1 MADSPGLNQDEINP
15 DEMISC
21 DLYEGMVRL
30 EADAAIVA
38 TSEWLNLVV
47 MVQSQEASRVE
58 IIPHHP
64 RASSLFHC
72 WKCESAVGTKSR
84 PWNEFSAC
92 TCSDYLPRVV
102 DLLALLGSSLDGNTI
117 GNAPREVTNIYNGG
131 RAEYATM
138 GGCAPWSLCS

>member
-1 MADSPGLNQDEINP
+1 MTP
-15 DEMISC
+15 
-21 DLYEGMVRL
+21 YEGMVRL

-38 TSEWLNLVV
+38 TGEWLNLVV
-47 MVQSQEASRVE
+47 MVQSQEASHVE

-64 RASSLFHC
+64 RASSLFHY
-72 WKCESAVGTKSR
+72 WKCESTARAESR

-117 GNAPREVTNIYNGG
+117 GNAPREVTNIYTGG
-131 RAEYATM
+131 RAVYATM
-138 GGCAPWSLCS
+138 GYSVLLRSLCS

>member
-47 MVQSQEASRVE
+47 MVQSQEAIAWKSFHTIRGRLACSIAGSVSRQLEPNRDPGTSFPPARVA
-58 IIPHHP
+58 IIYHE
-64 RASSLFHC
+64 L
-72 WKCESAVGTKSR
+72 
-84 PWNEFSAC
+84 
-92 TCSDYLPRVV
+92 
-102 DLLALLGSSLDGNTI
+102 
-117 GNAPREVTNIYNGG
+117 
-131 RAEYATM
+131 
-138 GGCAPWSLCS
+138 